1 MAITAYS
8 DLSQWNTTLKAAAS
22 SNDTTI
28 PLPLK
33 NSEKLVVNLD
43 SISSSY
49 IKNLYGKKA
58 LSSCDALFCKNDK
71 YYFIE
76 FKNQVEKNIDSNDVR
91 AKAFSS
97 LLIANFVLCPQ
108 CSISEL
114 SNQSDLFVVFKDSKE
129 PNYLNKLASE
139 LKILANLSG
148 EPLFF
153 NLREYVDK
161 GIYKEIHT
169 IPASVF
175 NEKYSDYI
183 FL

>member
-1 MAITAYS
+1 MYY
-8 DLSQWNTTLKAAAS
+8 
-22 SNDTTI
+22 
-28 PLPLK
+28 
-33 NSEKLVVNLD
+33 
-43 SISSSY
+43 Y

-114 SNQSDLFVVFKDSKE
+114 SNQSELFVVFKDSKE